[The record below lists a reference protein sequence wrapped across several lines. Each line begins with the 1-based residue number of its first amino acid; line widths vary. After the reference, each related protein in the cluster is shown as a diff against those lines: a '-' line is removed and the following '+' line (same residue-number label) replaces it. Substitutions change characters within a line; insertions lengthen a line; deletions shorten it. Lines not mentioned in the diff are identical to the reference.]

1 MKVKITFLLLFIFS
15 CTAFAQCYTAAY
27 TAYGTTIARRTDG
40 TLWAKGF
47 NFNGTAGTGNTVQ
60 QPNYIQIGTDNDW
73 SENFCIGDTHALAV
87 KNDGTLWVWGK
98 NTNGCLGLGLST
110 LNTIVTPTQIGTDND
125 WAFVAADEKNSAAI
139 KTNSTLWTWGDNQ
152 SGQLGIGSTVNFNQ
166 LAPIQ
171 AGSDNNWAKV
181 FSNDSTYFAIK
192 ADGTLW
198 AWGSVGT
205 SNCKLG
211 YIATNPALDY
221 CSPHQVGTAT
231 NWISIAVGQNMAIG
245 LQANGMLWAWGGNS
259 TSQFGNG
266 TANGTP
272 TVASIPIQL
281 GNDSDWQQISMSN
294 VLCVAL
300 KNNGTRWG
308 WGTNGGHQ
316 LGNGLNGNVVFPI
329 QLDSHTDWAFISIDT
344 KAYQGGNG
352 LKQDQSLFIWG
363 YDLAISAPR
372 PFPVQEGISCPLA
385 NYVFND
391 VIHLV
396 AFPNPV
402 NVFVTIRYQL
412 DRNMPIMLQLNNNLG
427 QQILNKEFIGVSGRN
442 ELNLFMKNFSSGL
455 YFINLKTESGT
466 YECKVIKN

>member
-1 MKVKITFLLLFIFS
+1 VFAFISYIYPSCNPQPKIPHPFIANPLRLYGRSSNLLFMKVKITFLLLFIFS

-198 AWGSVGT
+198 A
-205 SNCKLG
+205 
-211 YIATNPALDY
+211 
-221 CSPHQVGTAT
+221 
-231 NWISIAVGQNMAIG
+231 
-245 LQANGMLWAWGGNS
+245 
-259 TSQFGNG
+259 
-266 TANGTP
+266 
-272 TVASIPIQL
+272 
-281 GNDSDWQQISMSN
+281 
-294 VLCVAL
+294 
-300 KNNGTRWG
+300 
-308 WGTNGGHQ
+308 
-316 LGNGLNGNVVFPI
+316 
-329 QLDSHTDWAFISIDT
+329 
-344 KAYQGGNG
+344 
-352 LKQDQSLFIWG
+352 
-363 YDLAISAPR
+363 
-372 PFPVQEGISCPLA
+372 
-385 NYVFND
+385 
-391 VIHLV
+391 
-396 AFPNPV
+396 
-402 NVFVTIRYQL
+402 
-412 DRNMPIMLQLNNNLG
+412 
-427 QQILNKEFIGVSGRN
+427 
-442 ELNLFMKNFSSGL
+442 
-455 YFINLKTESGT
+455 
-466 YECKVIKN
+466 